1 MVAAVKRAMVQKYY
15 LQILSQNKEE
25 LDEHQEQRR
34 LLREQ
39 LEQAVI
45 DFDDIKV
52 SQLRDQ
58 LREFRK
64 IDQILERNKRIIAME
79 KLLEESK
86 NKQCKSLQEIHK
98 VLKQKTKGDKSY
110 IVYDH
115 KSDQYEVLDP
125 LNKLTALPP
134 LEQPRPL
141 ENPGDDFVNEAQKAC
156 ESKKISRQE
165 NAKAFL

>member
-1 MVAAVKRAMVQKYY
+1 M
-15 LQILSQNKEE
+15 
-25 LDEHQEQRR
+25 
-34 LLREQ
+34 
-39 LEQAVI
+39 I

-115 KSDQYEVLDP
+115 KSDKYEVLDP
-125 LNKLTALPP
+125 LNKFTALPP
-134 LEQPRPL
+134 LEQPPPL
-141 ENPGDDFVNEAQKAC
+141 EHPGDDFVNEAQKVC
-156 ESKKISRQE
+156 ESKKIAR
-165 NAKAFL
+165 